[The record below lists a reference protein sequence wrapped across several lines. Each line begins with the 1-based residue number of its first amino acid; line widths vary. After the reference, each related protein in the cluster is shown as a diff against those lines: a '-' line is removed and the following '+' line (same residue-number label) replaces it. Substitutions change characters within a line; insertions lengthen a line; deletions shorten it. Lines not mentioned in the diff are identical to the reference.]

1 MQLFINLLYVFLHHV
16 CILYFTYDRFD
27 KLADTLKWCR
37 DLGIIEVTV
46 YAFSIENYN
55 RTEEEV
61 NALMKLAKCKF
72 MRILEEKCV

>member
-1 MQLFINLLYVFLHHV
+1 MQFINLLYVLLHRV
-16 CILYFTYDRFD
+16 CVLYFTYRFD
-27 KLADTLKWCR
+27 KLADTLKWCK

-61 NALMKLAKCKF
+61 NALMELARCKF
-72 MRILEEKCV
+72 KRILEEKCV